1 MVDVHSRAQRS
12 FNMSRIRGKDTAP
25 EIRLRSLLHRAG
37 HRFRLHRKDLPGR
50 PDIVLP
56 RSKVAVY
63 VHGCYWHRHEGCRL
77 ATMPSSNVDF
87 WRSKFERTVERD
99 QENIDALWASGWTP
113 VVVWECELRADPQSA
128 LHRLEEAIG
137 SLQRSRARAEHCKA
151 LADKELSQR
160 D

>member
-1 MVDVHSRAQRS
+1 MADVHSPAQRS

-56 RSKVAVY
+56 RAKIAVY

-77 ATMPSSNVDF
+77 STMPSSNVDF
-87 WRSKFERTVERD
+87 WRAKFERTVERD
-99 QENIDALWASGWTP
+99 QENIQALKVAGWTP
-113 VVVWECELRADPQSA
+113 VVIWECELRTGPEAT
-128 LHRLEEAIG
+128 LHRIQKAIG
-137 SLQRSRARAEHCKA
+137 SSKT
-151 LADKELSQR
+151 S
-160 D
+160 

>member
-1 MVDVHSRAQRS
+1 MADVHSPAQRS

-56 RSKVAVY
+56 GAKIAVY

-77 ATMPSSNVDF
+77 STMPSSNVDF
-87 WRSKFERTVERD
+87 WRAKFERTVERD
-99 QENIDALWASGWTP
+99 QENVEALKVAGWTP
-113 VVVWECELRADPQSA
+113 VVIWECELRAEA
-128 LHRLEEAIG
+128 EATLHRIQKAIG
-137 SLQRSRARAEHCKA
+137 SSKT
-151 LADKELSQR
+151 S
-160 D
+160 